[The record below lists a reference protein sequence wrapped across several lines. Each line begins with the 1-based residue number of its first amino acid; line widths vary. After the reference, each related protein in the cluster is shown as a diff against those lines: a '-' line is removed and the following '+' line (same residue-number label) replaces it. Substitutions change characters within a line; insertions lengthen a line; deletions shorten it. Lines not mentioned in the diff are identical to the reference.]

1 MYQLS
6 YITQPNPQ
14 LFQLASQ
21 TLRGDW
27 TNIAQATYETD
38 AGRNAFLTLSYQNG
52 QTELCVE
59 DDGGSRKYIVDFTI
73 ADSNNLPHFF
83 NKYAAQYLYLK

>member
-38 AGRNAFLTLSYQNG
+38 AGRNAF
-52 QTELCVE
+52 
-59 DDGGSRKYIVDFTI
+59 
-73 ADSNNLPHFF
+73 
-83 NKYAAQYLYLK
+83 